1 MPSRASPATWA
12 PREAAAL
19 KALRGRLGEVMT
31 DIDRLAARETAGA
44 VSEAARA
51 AGPPP
56 LSPERVQELLAALD
70 QALHMDL
77 GAAEPLLETL
87 KIGVCGTPLEPA
99 IAALAAQVDVFDI
112 DAARQSLAAL
122 SPRMT
127 TAPTES
133 QP

>member
-1 MPSRASPATWA
+1 MALTVRPT
-12 PREAAAL
+12 AAL
-19 KALRGRLGEVMT
+19 KALRGRLGEVMA
-31 DIDRLAARETAGA
+31 DIDRLGAQETAGV
-44 VSEAARA
+44 VSEAARDT
-51 AGPPP
+51 GPAPRPP
-56 LSPERVQELLAALD
+56 NRVQELLAALD
-70 QALHMDL
+70 QALDIDL

-87 KIGVCGTPLEPA
+87 KTGVRGTPLETA

-122 SPRMT
+122 TPRMT